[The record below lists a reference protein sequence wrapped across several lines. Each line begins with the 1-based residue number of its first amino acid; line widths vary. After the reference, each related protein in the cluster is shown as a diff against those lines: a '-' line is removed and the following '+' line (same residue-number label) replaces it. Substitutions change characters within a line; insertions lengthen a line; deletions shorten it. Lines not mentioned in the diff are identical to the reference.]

1 MRKIA
6 YEKGRLPHGFN
17 LDALP
22 RTPLP
27 EFDRICRRAAAEG
40 IVLLRNENNTLPLRR
55 GETVSLF
62 GRAQLDYVKSGTG
75 SGGLVHPPYVI
86 NIVDGLIENG
96 SVKLNEEL
104 LSKYREWIRENP
116 YDNGH
121 GWATEPWSQKEYV
134 PDEELVRRAAASSD
148 AAVIVIGRTA
158 GEDRDITGDK
168 GSYNLSDE
176 ERELLRLVTSHFKR
190 VVVALN
196 VGGIIDMKWVDEYK
210 IGAVIYLWQGGQE
223 GGRAAADVLTGV
235 VSPCGKL
242 ADTIAYD
249 ITDYPS
255 HKNFGGDNYN
265 LYEEDIYVGYRYF
278 ETFAPDRVMFPF
290 GFGLS
295 YTTFKLSCDKVTVRG
310 GKRGGRIYADIT
322 VVNTGSMP
330 GREVV
335 QIYFE
340 APQGVLGKP
349 ARVLC
354 AFGKTKTIL
363 PGGSQKIQLSFP
375 ISSMASYDDGGFTGY
390 KSSYVLEAGDYHIY
404 AGADVRSAERIFT
417 YNVPKTIVTQRLTE
431 AMSPSREFYRIKPGE
446 KITTEGTDKP
456 IRYSLVRE
464 RVPMRSY
471 DVCARIEKA
480 RESILEHKYT
490 GDVGIKLRDVYLGN
504 STIDEF
510 IAQLTNEELAALS
523 RGEGINSKRRSDV
536 WTTAVI
542 GGVTDSLV
550 EKGIPV
556 STNTDGPSGI
566 RSDSGEQATLMPCGT
581 LIGCTWDTALAE
593 EMFIYEGLEL
603 RARGLDA
610 LLGPGMN
617 IHRHPYNGR
626 NFEYFSEDP
635 LLTGKM
641 AAAETRG
648 AERCGVSTTLKHFA
662 ANNQEKRRHDCDSV
676 MSERAARE
684 IYLRGFEIAV
694 REGNARA
701 IMTSYNPI
709 NGIYSAGNYDLLTT
723 ILRGEWG
730 FTGFVMTDW
739 WAKVNYVGCV
749 GSQKARG
756 AMVRAQNDVYMVVS
770 NAEAENDSENGD
782 DILSCLSAGIITR
795 GELERNAKNILNYI
809 MKTPTFEKTL
819 IR

>member
-1 MRKIA
+1 M
-6 YEKGRLPHGFN
+6 EKPVAASQGDEIQN
-17 LDALP
+17 
-22 RTPLP
+22 
-27 EFDRICRRAAAEG
+27 AAAEG

-581 LIGCTWDTALAE
+581 IG
-593 EMFIYEGLEL
+593 
-603 RARGLDA
+603 
-610 LLGPGMN
+610 
-617 IHRHPYNGR
+617 
-626 NFEYFSEDP
+626 S
-635 LLTGKM
+635 
-641 AAAETRG
+641 
-648 AERCGVSTTLKHFA
+648 
-662 ANNQEKRRHDCDSV
+662 
-676 MSERAARE
+676 
-684 IYLRGFEIAV
+684 
-694 REGNARA
+694 
-701 IMTSYNPI
+701 
-709 NGIYSAGNYDLLTT
+709 
-723 ILRGEWG
+723 
-730 FTGFVMTDW
+730 
-739 WAKVNYVGCV
+739 
-749 GSQKARG
+749 
-756 AMVRAQNDVYMVVS
+756 
-770 NAEAENDSENGD
+770 
-782 DILSCLSAGIITR
+782 SCR
-795 GELERNAKNILNYI
+795 
-809 MKTPTFEKTL
+809 
-819 IR
+819 